1 MNFHFV
7 QRTFEIRLICPK
19 LLDLHVIIVF
29 GLELGL
35 LVYGQLS
42 GAFLWGF
49 SGVYPIDPQHSPRY
63 PSFKWSW
70 ASLAKDPSCRDH
82 LGTPQ

>member
-29 GLELGL
+29 GLELDL

-42 GAFLWGF
+42 GAFLWGI
-49 SGVYPIDPQHSPRY
+49 SGVYMAYIRYIPNIPQDIRVSSGRGPR
-63 PSFKWSW
+63 
-70 ASLAKDPSCRDH
+70 L
-82 LGTPQ
+82 L